1 VSALCPS
8 SSPCQSANHMAPTV
22 DWQLLL
28 NDNKMHVFCRFV
40 NFINHLTDM
49 IKYIQEYYTV
59 KPKLSVTT
67 FSGYFFLNPIQSPQG
82 ITFLHFV
89 NFDLINHPHL
99 VYDIFN
105 LPELILQFSVIVTKI
120 LIHIFSLLEIIPTRS
135 LCSFHVIT

>member
-1 VSALCPS
+1 
-8 SSPCQSANHMAPTV
+8 
-22 DWQLLL
+22 
-28 NDNKMHVFCRFV
+28 MHVFCRFV